1 MPDDRQCEALQDAI
15 VELALGIASGDERV
29 RVLEHT
35 SRCPSCRRHLR
46 ELSILGDEL
55 LLLAPEHE
63 PPAGFELRVLERV
76 GHPDRRRRRAWP
88 TLRGRRA
95 AVLAVVAAALAA
107 GAGAA
112 IGVLTATRDERML
125 GRQLQAVLTRAN
137 GQYLAVSD
145 LRDPAGRN
153 QGLVFHY
160 GGQIPWIFVRLDR
173 ALPAGRYV
181 ATMLT
186 RAGTTTELGRF
197 ELREG
202 DRGFGATARIDLRQ
216 VTHLRLRLER
226 GGPVY
231 IARFQ

>member
-1 MPDDRQCEALQDAI
+1 MPDDRRCEALQDTI
-15 VELALGIASGDERV
+15 VELALGIASGDERA

-35 SRCPSCRRHLR
+35 SRCPSCRRLLR
-46 ELSILGDEL
+46 DLSILGDEL

-63 PPAGFELRVLERV
+63 PPAGFELRVRERV
-76 GHPDRRRRRAWP
+76 GRPDRRRRPAWP
-88 TLRGRRA
+88 TLRGRRV
-95 AVLAVVAAALAA
+95 AVLAVVAAALAGA
-107 GAGAA
+107 AGAA
-112 IGVLTATRDERML
+112 TGVLTATRDERLL
-125 GRQLQAVLTRAN
+125 GRQLQAVLARAN

-145 LRDPAGRN
+145 LRDPGGRN

-160 GGQIPWIFVRLDR
+160 GGQTPWIFVRLDR

-186 RAGTTTELGRF
+186 RAGTTSELGTF

-231 IARFQ
+231 IARFL